1 MISGGDS
8 LNYFNI
14 GICDDEEITLDKIS
28 QLINDKFKEI
38 NCEYNINKFNNS
50 MELIEFHS
58 REYFD
63 IVFLDIDMP
72 KINGIEAAQNIK
84 FKNPNAI
91 ILFITSKDEFVF
103 ESFKVQPFRFIRKS
117 KLTEEISEAIIEVNK
132 FLEKN
137 SYKIRIIIDK
147 KTYEIDINNIL
158 YIESSKN
165 YITINTVN
173 DKQYKYKDSINQKEY
188 ELEDYGFI
196 RTHSGYLVNERYI
209 QRINNDNVIIKNNQK
224 IPISRS
230 RIQYVQQ
237 KLIEALR

>member
-1 MISGGDS
+1 M
-8 LNYFNI
+8 NYFNI
-14 GICDDEEITLDKIS
+14 GICDDEEIILEKIS

-38 NCEYNINKFNNS
+38 NCDYNINKFNDPK
-50 MELIEFHS
+50 ELIEYHS

-84 FKNPNAI
+84 VKNPNTVI
-91 ILFITSKDEFVF
+91 IFITGKDEFVF

-117 KLTEEISEAIIEVNK
+117 KLAEEISEAIIEVNK
-132 FLEKN
+132 LLEKN
-137 SYKIRIIIDK
+137 SYKIKIIIDK
-147 KTYEIDINNIL
+147 KTYEIDINSIL
-158 YIESSKN
+158 YIESNRN

-173 DKQYKYKDSINQKEY
+173 DKQYKYKDSINQREH
-188 ELEDYGFI
+188 ELEGYGFI
-196 RTHSGYLVNERYI
+196 RIHSGYLVNERYI
-209 QRINNDNVIIKNNQK
+209 QRLNKDNVIIKNNQK
-224 IPISRS
+224 IPMSRS